1 MKHLRYF
8 EALARHGH
16 FGRAAEACAI
26 SQPALSLQMKELEDI
41 LGAAL
46 IERGTRQIS
55 LTPLGES
62 FAARARDILRAVDEL
77 AQLGRAAQD
86 ALTGQ
91 LRLGVIPTVAPY
103 LLPGIVQALALRYP
117 DLDLRPREAVT
128 RRLIDDLAEGR
139 LDAAIVALPV
149 SESGLVE
156 MPLFAEEFLLVRP
169 RKDAGKPVPSSEML
183 REMRLLLLEE
193 GHCFRDQAL
202 SFCKMSPSVA
212 RDMMEGSSLSTLVQ
226 MVGAGI
232 GVTLIPQMAIA
243 IEAGSAP
250 VTVARLAAPRPSR
263 MIGMVWR
270 KTNPLAAQLAE
281 VAAAVRA
288 AALAGGAGSG
298 HDGFDLE
305 PEGGLPKASRAESR
319 TP

>member
-1 MKHLRYF
+1 MNPLTMKHLRYF
-8 EALARHGH
+8 DSLARHGH

-41 LGAAL
+41 LGTPL

-62 FAARARDILRAVDEL
+62 FAARASDILRAVDEL
-77 AQLGRAAQD
+77 AQLGQAAKG
-86 ALTGQ
+86 ALSGQ
-91 LRLGVIPTVAPY
+91 LRIGIIPTVAPY
-103 LLPGIVQALALRYP
+103 LLPGIVQTLAIRYP

-128 RRLIDDLAEGR
+128 RRLIDDLNVGR
-139 LDAAIVALPV
+139 LDVAVVALPV
-149 SESGLVE
+149 SEPGLAEV
-156 MPLFAEEFLLVRP
+156 PLFAEEFLLVRP
-169 RKDAGKPVPSSEML
+169 RKDAGKPVPSSDML

-202 SFCKMSPSVA
+202 SFCKLSPTVA

-232 GVTLIPQMAIA
+232 GVTLIPQMAVA
-243 IEAGSAP
+243 IEAGSAA

-270 KTNPLAAQLAE
+270 KTSPLTAQLAE
-281 VAAAVRA
+281 AAAAVRA
-288 AALAGGAGSG
+288 AALAAGAGSG

-305 PEGGLPKASRAESR
+305 TDPP
-319 TP
+319 TPRKMP